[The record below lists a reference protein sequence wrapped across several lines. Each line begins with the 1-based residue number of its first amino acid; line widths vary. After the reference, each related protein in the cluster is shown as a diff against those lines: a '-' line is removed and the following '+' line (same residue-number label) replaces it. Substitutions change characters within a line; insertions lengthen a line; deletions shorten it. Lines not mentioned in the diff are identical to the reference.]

1 MKSAIDRYVIDKVR
15 EKRKE
20 HGISQRDIAFTI
32 GCSASFVGQVESAN
46 YDTKYTIHQLYLIA
60 QDLGCS
66 PSEFFPALDDPRFQ
80 SHDE

>member
-20 HGISQRDIAFTI
+20 HGVSQRGIAFTI
-32 GCSASFVGQVESAN
+32 GCSASFVGQVESVN

-60 QDLGCS
+60 QDFGCS

-80 SHDE
+80 VHDE

>member
-20 HGISQRDIAFTI
+20 QGVSQRDIAFTI

-66 PSEFFPALDDPRFQ
+66 PADFFPALDDPHFQ
-80 SHDE
+80 PQNE